1 METCPYRKASF
12 SVFVAGRVV
21 SVCHVIDGLSH
32 INLSRALGMG
42 FSRCVYM
49 YLFIYSSIPHC
60 DTAAAHNQAEKP
72 EYNFACGWLANVKLF
87 TLN

>member
-12 SVFVAGRVV
+12 SLFVAGLVV

-49 YLFIYSSIPHC
+49 YLCIYSYVFIFHGC
-60 DTAAAHNQAEKP
+60 FV
-72 EYNFACGWLANVKLF
+72 YGWNSQSALIH
-87 TLN
+87 LNIYSPL